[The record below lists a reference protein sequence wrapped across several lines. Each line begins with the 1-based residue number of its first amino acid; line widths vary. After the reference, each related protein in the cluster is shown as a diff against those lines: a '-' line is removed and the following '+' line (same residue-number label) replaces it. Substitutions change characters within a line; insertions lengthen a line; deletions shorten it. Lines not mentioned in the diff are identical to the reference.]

1 MPDDPATIRSPFF
14 PAWLTARRGGPLIRF
29 YLRLAGALA
38 LLGIVVLLLLPSL
51 ANLVP
56 FVALALWYNGPTS
69 PVVPGGFE
77 PVLLLY
83 GQLYPPVVVAALGTV
98 ANVVI
103 EAVNYHIFAAA
114 AESHAMRKV
123 HDSRLVTW
131 LTHAFHRSPFLAV
144 AVCAAAF
151 PLWIAR
157 VLVVL
162 ARYPLPRHLA
172 ATAVGRFPRF
182 WVLAAVGASIGIPP
196 RWLAVFVVVSLILTA
211 TVVSVKWIRSRTRG
225 APAFDVG
232 GAVSGNAAAD
242 DSSDAD
248 KALTRMCCHG

>member
-1 MPDDPATIRSPFF
+1 MPDDPAAVRIPFF
-14 PAWLTARRGGPLIRF
+14 PVWLTARRGSPLIRL
-29 YLRLAGALA
+29 YLRLAGVLA

-51 ANLVP
+51 ASLVP

-83 GQLYPPVVVAALGTV
+83 GQLYPPVVVAALGTA

-123 HDSRLVTW
+123 HGSRLVTW
-131 LTHAFHRSPFLAV
+131 LKRTFHRSPFLAV

-151 PLWIAR
+151 PFWIAR

-196 RWLAVFVVVSLILTA
+196 RWLAAFVLVSLIITA
-211 TVVSVKWIRSRTRG
+211 TVVSVKWIRSRTRE
-225 APAFDVG
+225 APALDAG
-232 GAVSGNAAAD
+232 GAVTAD
-242 DSSDAD
+242 GA
-248 KALTRMCCHG
+248 